1 MTTEQ
6 NTGQNK
12 ATVRRFVEEAQ
23 SRGRLSAVDEFFTLG
38 FVDHNAPAGLPI
50 NREGVKMQ
58 FTMLR
63 NAFPDMQ
70 AVIHDQIAEGDK
82 VVTRK
87 SLRGTHLGDF
97 LGIPP
102 TGKAVSLEVID
113 ILRLVDGKI
122 AEHWNTVDL
131 LGLMHQLGVMP
142 MSAKA

>member
-1 MTTEQ
+1 MTSH
-6 NTGQNK
+6 QNK
-12 ATVRRFVEEAQ
+12 AIVTHFVELAQ
-23 SRGRLSAVDEFFTLG
+23 SHGQLSAVDEYFTAD
-38 FVDHNAPAGLPI
+38 FVDHNAPAGLPT
-50 NREGVKMQ
+50 NREGVKLQ

-63 NAFPDMQ
+63 TAFPNMQ

-97 LGIPP
+97 LGIAP

-122 AEHWNTVDL
+122 TDHWNCVDL
-131 LGLMHQLGVMP
+131 VGLMAQLGVMP
-142 MSAKA
+142 AAALA